1 MHKITCSSII
11 VIHQSTKLLQQI
23 KEPIIES
30 LTITI
35 NQSLSTGIFPEKL
48 KVAKVIPIFKKDD
61 PLLIENYRPISIL
74 PSISKIFE
82 KVICNQLNDYF
93 DVNKLFHS
101 SQYGFR
107 KQHSTELATMEL
119 VDRATQKM
127 DRGEIPFGIFLDLSK
142 AFDTLNHSILLDKF
156 NYYGIK
162 KCSLQLIKNYLANR
176 SQYVEHNGIKSDYS
190 PISTGVPQGSILGP
204 LLFIIYLN
212 DIPLCSKIFK
222 FIICADDTT
231 LFSNLGEFKKE
242 NKC

>member
-1 MHKITCSSII
+1 MKHPTNNRLRFKTVDCTAITKIINELNPR
-11 VIHQSTKLLQQI
+11 HSTGLDGLSTNLLQQI
-23 KEPIIES
+23 KEPLIES

-107 KQHSTELATMEL
+107 KQHSTELAAIEL
-119 VDRATQKM
+119 VDRATQDM
-127 DRGEIPFGIFLDLSK
+127 DRGEIPFGIFLIFRK
-142 AFDTLNHSILLDKF
+142 LLT
-156 NYYGIK
+156 
-162 KCSLQLIKNYLANR
+162 R
-176 SQYVEHNGIKSDYS
+176 
-190 PISTGVPQGSILGP
+190 
-204 LLFIIYLN
+204 
-212 DIPLCSKIFK
+212 
-222 FIICADDTT
+222 
-231 LFSNLGEFKKE
+231 
-242 NKC
+242 